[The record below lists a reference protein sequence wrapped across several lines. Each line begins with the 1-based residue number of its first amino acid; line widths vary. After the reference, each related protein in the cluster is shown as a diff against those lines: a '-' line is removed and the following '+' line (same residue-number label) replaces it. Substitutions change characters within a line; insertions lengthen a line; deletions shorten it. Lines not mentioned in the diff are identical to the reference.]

1 MATNAVSLV
10 VNDEHLVGA
19 LQQARKQLESAGG
32 EVVLDF
38 AAVRRIDS
46 RALAELEALADAAQK
61 KSVKVALR
69 GINVDVYKVLK
80 LVKLAPR
87 FTFGN

>member
-10 VNDEHLVGA
+10 VDEEHLAGA

-38 AAVRRIDS
+38 AAVRRIDP
-46 RALAELEALADAAQK
+46 RALAELEVLADAAQK
-61 KSVKVALR
+61 RSVKLGLR
-69 GINVDVYKVLK
+69 GVNVEVYRVLK

-87 FTFGN
+87 FSYT